1 MEYIDFLRGNPV
13 VAFMLLL
20 VLLIT
25 VVPAGAALYR
35 RHRPKGLIAGD
46 NPAGGDVQ
54 ETRPVR
60 FLGTQMDIAILLF
73 GALMLLAIVARLF
86 R

>member
-1 MEYIDFLRGNPV
+1 MEYVDFLRGNPV
-13 VAFMLLL
+13 VTFMVLL

-35 RHRPKGLIAGD
+35 RHNPKAPHDAENSARGRVTE
-46 NPAGGDVQ
+46 PKS
-54 ETRPVR
+54 VR
-60 FLGTQMDIAILLF
+60 FLGTQMDFAILLF
-73 GALMLLAIVARLF
+73 GVLLLLAVAARFF

>member
-1 MEYIDFLRGNPV
+1 MLYIDFLKDNPV
-13 VAFMLLL
+13 VAFMVLL

-35 RHRPKGLIAGD
+35 RRHPKAPTDGD
-46 NPAGGDVQ
+46 NPAGGKLQ
-54 ETRPVR
+54 ETKPVR

-73 GALMLLAIVARLF
+73 GALMLLAIVARFF

>member
-1 MEYIDFLRGNPV
+1 MEYLDFLRGNPV

-25 VVPAGAALYR
+25 VVPAGTALYR
-35 RHRPKGLIAGD
+35 RHRPKAPTDGD
-46 NPAGGDVQ
+46 NPAGGHMR
-54 ETRPVR
+54 ETKPVR

-73 GALMLLAIVARLF
+73 AALMLLAIVVRFF